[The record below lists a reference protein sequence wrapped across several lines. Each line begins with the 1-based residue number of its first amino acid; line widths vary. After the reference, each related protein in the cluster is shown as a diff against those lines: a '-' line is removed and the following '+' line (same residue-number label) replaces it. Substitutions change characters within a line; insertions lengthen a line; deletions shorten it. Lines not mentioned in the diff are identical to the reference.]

1 MKNQYFGDNRD
12 LFKHDLVYRISQAGL
27 VDYFTFIP
35 TLTENDDTEQGGERN
50 RDKAKAGRKND
61 KLVKFLGRFKEK
73 SKRDIKHLKN
83 FFSKQD
89 IEMTIYYGK
98 SKYFPHL
105 QRGKY
110 FKQIENELPLKSL
123 IFVDPDIGLEIKSK
137 KSNKKHIRY
146 SEVKDLYERIDKN
159 SILMVY
165 QHHPRIRT
173 QNNIREHFSQ
183 RSEKLREIT
192 GELPIYIDDNEM
204 RFFFLTKG
212 KSIRNSLGKILR
224 GYKNIYPRLTT

>member
-1 MKNQYFGDNRD
+1 M
-12 LFKHDLVYRISQAGL
+12 LLSTV
-27 VDYFTFIP
+27 
-35 TLTENDDTEQGGERN
+35 
-50 RDKAKAGRKND
+50 
-61 KLVKFLGRFKEK
+61 
-73 SKRDIKHLKN
+73 
-83 FFSKQD
+83 
-89 IEMTIYYGK
+89 
-98 SKYFPHL
+98 
-105 QRGKY
+105 
-110 FKQIENELPLKSL
+110 LKSL

-224 GYKNIYPRLTT
+224 DYKDIYPRLTT